1 MAMQCCNLIGKT
13 AIITGASRGIGK
25 SIKEILSKDEIEII
39 SPTRNELDL
48 SSSESIDKFLSQ
60 TSADIDIIIN
70 NAGILKVGEHN
81 EFSSDDFHEILQV
94 NVVAPFKII
103 SGFVEKMKIHSFGRI
118 VNISSVWGQKSKKGR
133 MLYSS
138 SKAAL
143 DALTRSLA
151 IEFAS
156 YNILINSVAPG
167 YIETDMLKQCN
178 TEEELSII
186 RDTIPMKRFGK
197 KIEIAELVRFLSSE
211 DNSYITGQVFTID
224 GGYTCK

>member
-1 MAMQCCNLIGKT
+1 
-13 AIITGASRGIGK
+13 
-25 SIKEILSKDEIEII
+25 
-39 SPTRNELDL
+39 
-48 SSSESIDKFLSQ
+48 
-60 TSADIDIIIN
+60 
-70 NAGILKVGEHN
+70 
-81 EFSSDDFHEILQV
+81 
-94 NVVAPFKII
+94 
-103 SGFVEKMKIHSFGRI
+103 
-118 VNISSVWGQKSKKGR
+118 

>member
-1 MAMQCCNLIGKT
+1 MESKIAL
-13 AIITGASRGIGK
+13 ITGASRGIGK
-25 SIKEILSKDEIEII
+25 SIKEVLSKDGIEII
-39 SPTRNELDL
+39 SPNRNELDL

>member
-1 MAMQCCNLIGKT
+1 MKRKT
-13 AIITGASRGIGK
+13 ALVTGSSRGIGK
-25 SIKEILSKDEIEII
+25 SIKEILSKDGIDII
-39 SPTRNELDL
+39 NPSRDELDL
-48 SSSESIDKFLSQ
+48 SSPKSIDEFLSQ
-60 TSADIDIIIN
+60 LSTRVDIVIN

>member
-1 MAMQCCNLIGKT
+1 MEAKT
-13 AIITGASRGIGK
+13 ALVTGASRGIGK
-25 SIKEILSKDEIEII
+25 SIKEVLTTDGIKII
-39 SPTRNELDL
+39 SPSRNELDL

-60 TSADIDIIIN
+60 MSEDIDIIIN
-70 NAGILKVGEHN
+70 NAGILKVGKHN
-81 EFSSDDFHEILQV
+81 ELSSDDFHEILQV
-94 NVVAPFKII
+94 NVVAPFRII
-103 SGFVEKMKIHSFGRI
+103 SGFVEKMKIRNFGRI
-118 VNISSVWGQKSKKGR
+118 VNISSVWGQKSKEGR
-133 MLYSS
+133 TLYSS

-178 TEEELSII
+178 TEDELNII

-197 KIEIAELVRFLSSE
+197 KIEIAELVKFLTSE
-211 DNSYITGQVFTID
+211 NNSYITGQIFTID
-224 GGYTCK
+224 GGYTSK

>member
-1 MAMQCCNLIGKT
+1 MNRIMESKIAL
-13 AIITGASRGIGK
+13 ITGASRGIGK
-25 SIKEILSKDEIEII
+25 SIKEVLSKDGIEII
-39 SPTRNELDL
+39 SPNRNELDL

-103 SGFVEKMKIHSFGRI
+103 SGFVEKMKIHNFGRI

-133 MLYSS
+133 TLYSS

>member
-1 MAMQCCNLIGKT
+1 MESKT
-13 AIITGASRGIGK
+13 ALVTGASRGIGK
-25 SIKEILSKDEIEII
+25 SIKEVLTTDGINIV
-39 SPTRNELDL
+39 SPSRNELDL

-60 TSADIDIIIN
+60 MSEDIDIIIN
-70 NAGILKVGEHN
+70 NAGILKVGKHN
-81 EFSSDDFHEILQV
+81 ELSSDDFHEILQV
-94 NVVAPFKII
+94 NVVAPFRII
-103 SGFVEKMKIHSFGRI
+103 SGFVEKMKIRNFGRI
-118 VNISSVWGQKSKKGR
+118 VNISSVWGQKSKEGR
-133 MLYSS
+133 TLYSS

-178 TEEELSII
+178 TEDELNII

-197 KIEIAELVRFLSSE
+197 KIEIAELVKFLTSE
-211 DNSYITGQVFTID
+211 NNSYITGQIFTID
-224 GGYTCK
+224 GGYTSK

>member
-1 MAMQCCNLIGKT
+1 MESKT
-13 AIITGASRGIGK
+13 ALITGASRGIGK

-60 TSADIDIIIN
+60 VSADIDIIIN

-103 SGFVEKMKIHSFGRI
+103 SGFVEKMKTHSFGRI

-133 MLYSS
+133 TLYSS

>member
-1 MAMQCCNLIGKT
+1 MNRIMESKIALV
-13 AIITGASRGIGK
+13 TGASRGIGK
-25 SIKEILSKDEIEII
+25 SIKEVLSKDGIEII
-39 SPTRNELDL
+39 SPNRNELDL

>member
-1 MAMQCCNLIGKT
+1 MNRIMESKIAL
-13 AIITGASRGIGK
+13 ITGASRGIGK
-25 SIKEILSKDEIEII
+25 SIKEVLSKDEIEII
-39 SPTRNELDL
+39 SPNRNELDL

-103 SGFVEKMKIHSFGRI
+103 SGFVEKMKVQNFGRI

-133 MLYSS
+133 TLYSS

-197 KIEIAELVRFLSSE
+197 KTEIAELVKFLSSE
-211 DNSYITGQVFTID
+211 NNSYITGQIFTID

>member
-1 MAMQCCNLIGKT
+1 MNRIMESKIALV
-13 AIITGASRGIGK
+13 TGASRGIGK
-25 SIKEILSKDEIEII
+25 SIKEVLSKDGIEII
-39 SPTRNELDL
+39 SPNRNELDL

-60 TSADIDIIIN
+60 TSANIDIIIN

-133 MLYSS
+133 TLYSS

-143 DALTRSLA
+143 DALTRSFA
-151 IEFAS
+151 IELAP
-156 YNILINSVAPG
+156 YNILVNSVAPG
-167 YIETDMLKQCN
+167 YIETDMLKQYN

-186 RDTIPMKRFGK
+186 RDTIPMNRFGK
-197 KIEIAELVRFLSSE
+197 KIEIAELVKFLCSE
-211 DNSYITGQVFTID
+211 KNSYITGQILTID
-224 GGYTCK
+224 GGFVCK

>member
-1 MAMQCCNLIGKT
+1 MESKT
-13 AIITGASRGIGK
+13 ALITGASRGIGK

-60 TSADIDIIIN
+60 VSADIDIIIN

-103 SGFVEKMKIHSFGRI
+103 SGFVEKMKTQSFGRI

-133 MLYSS
+133 TLYSS

-197 KIEIAELVRFLSSE
+197 KSEIAELVRFLSSE
-211 DNSYITGQVFTID
+211 NNSYITGQIFTID

>member
-1 MAMQCCNLIGKT
+1 MESKT
-13 AIITGASRGIGK
+13 ALVTGASRGIGK
-25 SIKEILSKDEIEII
+25 SIKEVLTTDGIKII
-39 SPTRNELDL
+39 SPSRNELDL

-60 TSADIDIIIN
+60 MSEDIDIIIN
-70 NAGILKVGEHN
+70 NAGILKVGKHN
-81 EFSSDDFHEILQV
+81 ELSTDDFHEMLQV
-94 NVVAPFKII
+94 NVVAPFRII
-103 SGFVEKMKIHSFGRI
+103 SGFVEKMKMRNFGRI
-118 VNISSVWGQKSKKGR
+118 VNISSVWGQKSKEGR
-133 MLYSS
+133 TLYSS

-178 TEEELSII
+178 TEDELNII

-197 KIEIAELVRFLSSE
+197 KIEIAELVKFLTSE
-211 DNSYITGQVFTID
+211 NNSYITGQIFTID
-224 GGYTCK
+224 GGYTSK

>member
-1 MAMQCCNLIGKT
+1 MESKIALV
-13 AIITGASRGIGK
+13 TGASRGIGK
-25 SIKEILSKDEIEII
+25 SIKEVLSKDGIEII
-39 SPTRNELDL
+39 SPNRNELDL

-60 TSADIDIIIN
+60 TSANIDIIIN

-133 MLYSS
+133 TLYSS

-211 DNSYITGQVFTID
+211 YNSYITGQVFTID

>member
-1 MAMQCCNLIGKT
+1 MESKT
-13 AIITGASRGIGK
+13 ALVTGASRGIGK
-25 SIKEILSKDEIEII
+25 SIKEVLTTDGIKIV
-39 SPTRNELDL
+39 SPSRNELDL

-60 TSADIDIIIN
+60 MSEDIDIIIN
-70 NAGILKVGEHN
+70 NAGILKVGKHN
-81 EFSSDDFHEILQV
+81 ELSSDDFHEILQV
-94 NVVAPFKII
+94 NVVAPFRII
-103 SGFVEKMKIHSFGRI
+103 SGFVEKMKIRNFGRI
-118 VNISSVWGQKSKKGR
+118 VNISSVWGQKSKEGR
-133 MLYSS
+133 TLYSS

-178 TEEELSII
+178 TEDELNII

-197 KIEIAELVRFLSSE
+197 KIEIAELVKFLTSE
-211 DNSYITGQVFTID
+211 NNSYITGQIFTID
-224 GGYTCK
+224 GGYTSK

>member
-1 MAMQCCNLIGKT
+1 MESKT
-13 AIITGASRGIGK
+13 ALVTGASRGIGK
-25 SIKEILSKDEIEII
+25 SIKEVLTTDGIKII
-39 SPTRNELDL
+39 SPSRNELDL

-60 TSADIDIIIN
+60 MSEDIDIIIN
-70 NAGILKVGEHN
+70 NAGILKVGKHN
-81 EFSSDDFHEILQV
+81 ELSSDDFHEILQV
-94 NVVAPFKII
+94 NVVAPFRII
-103 SGFVEKMKIHSFGRI
+103 SGFVEKMKIRNFGRI
-118 VNISSVWGQKSKKGR
+118 VNISSVWGQKSKEGR
-133 MLYSS
+133 TLYSS

-186 RDTIPMKRFGK
+186 RDTIPMERFGK
-197 KIEIAELVRFLSSE
+197 KIEIAKLVKFLSSE

>member
-1 MAMQCCNLIGKT
+1 MESKT
-13 AIITGASRGIGK
+13 ALITGASRGIGK

-60 TSADIDIIIN
+60 VSADIDIIIN

-103 SGFVEKMKIHSFGRI
+103 SGFVEKMKTHSFGRI

-133 MLYSS
+133 TLYSS

-211 DNSYITGQVFTID
+211 NNSYITGQVFTID